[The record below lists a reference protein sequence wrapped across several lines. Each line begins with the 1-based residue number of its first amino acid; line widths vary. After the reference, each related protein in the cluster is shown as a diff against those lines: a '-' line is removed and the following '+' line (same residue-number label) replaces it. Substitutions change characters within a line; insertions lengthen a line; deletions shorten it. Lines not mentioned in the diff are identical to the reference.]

1 MNTPSAIALAISVFK
16 SRIAISGNDI
26 ISTAA
31 AGAGISVGE
40 KLFEAALPDA
50 ADNPADV
57 GKKVF
62 HGSRFIG
69 VIHLFR
75 KTGGL

>member
-1 MNTPSAIALAISVFK
+1 MNTPSTITLAISVFK

-40 KLFEAALPDA
+40 KLFE
-50 ADNPADV
+50 V
-57 GKKVF
+57 K
-62 HGSRFIG
+62 SEMS
-69 VIHLFR
+69 
-75 KTGGL
+75 